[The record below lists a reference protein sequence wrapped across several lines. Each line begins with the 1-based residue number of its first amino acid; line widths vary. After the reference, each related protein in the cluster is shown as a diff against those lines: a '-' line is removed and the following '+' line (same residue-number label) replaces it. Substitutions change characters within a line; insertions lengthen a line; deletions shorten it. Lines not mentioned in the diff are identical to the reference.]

1 MKISNTMLAALVPAM
16 VSLAPVAAHATAPT
30 VTVFNSTALGFGG
43 DVVLTIN
50 GVDYTAFNSGHYDN
64 LGGSIFTNYQ
74 AGFDGF
80 NNNPLSE
87 VRNFFA
93 FDLSGLTGPITS
105 ATLTIPSNPFGIGY
119 NNTSGSASITYTNWD
134 VSTPIDDLNDGTNG
148 LSTFADLGSGEKF
161 GSALVHDGDLVTT
174 VTSRRRRARG
184 YCRCRR
190 EGLRHRRQRNGDRPR
205 SRGFDLGDDD
215 RRLRPDGR
223 CASSSYEDHRLRLR
237 SRASILRA
245 PPVERAA
252 AFSYRGW
259 RARQDETGRLM

>member
-1 MKISNTMLAALVPAM
+1 MKISNTMLAALIPAM
-16 VSLAPVAAHATAPT
+16 LSLAPVAAHATAPT

-43 DVVLTIN
+43 PVVLAID
-50 GVDYTAFNSGHYDN
+50 GVDYEASNSGHYDN

-93 FDLSGLTGPITS
+93 FDLSGLSGPITS

-134 VSTPIDDLNDGTNG
+134 VSTSFDDLGDGMNG

-161 GSALVHDGDLVTT
+161 GSALVHQGDLFTT
-174 VTSRRRRARG
+174 VTLDAAALADISAAEGKDFAIGGSAMATAPEASTWTMMIVGFGLMGIALRRRLSAIA
-184 YCRCRR
+184 
-190 EGLRHRRQRNGDRPR
+190 L
-205 SRGFDLGDDD
+205 
-215 RRLRPDGR
+215 
-223 CASSSYEDHRLRLR
+223 A
-237 SRASILRA
+237 
-245 PPVERAA
+245 
-252 AFSYRGW
+252 
-259 RARQDETGRLM
+259 

>member
-1 MKISNTMLAALVPAM
+1 LKISNTMLAALIPAM

-80 NNNPLSE
+80 NGNPLSE

-93 FDLSGLTGPITS
+93 FDLSDLSGPITS

-119 NNTSGSASITYTNWD
+119 NNTSGSDSITYTNWD
-134 VSTPIDDLNDGTNG
+134 VSTSLDDLNDGTNG
-148 LSTFADLGSGEKF
+148 LSTFADLGSGVKF
-161 GSALVHDGDLVTT
+161 GSTLIGPNDLVTT
-174 VTSRRRRARG
+174 VTLDAAALEDISAAEGKDFAIGGSAMATAPVPEASTWVMMIAGFGLMGVALRRRLTTIA
-184 YCRCRR
+184 
-190 EGLRHRRQRNGDRPR
+190 L
-205 SRGFDLGDDD
+205 
-215 RRLRPDGR
+215 
-223 CASSSYEDHRLRLR
+223 
-237 SRASILRA
+237 
-245 PPVERAA
+245 
-252 AFSYRGW
+252 
-259 RARQDETGRLM
+259 T

>member
-1 MKISNTMLAALVPAM
+1 MKISNTMLAALIPAM

-93 FDLSGLTGPITS
+93 FDLSDLSGPITS

-119 NNTSGSASITYTNWD
+119 NNTSGSDSITYTNWD
-134 VSTPIDDLNDGTNG
+134 VSTSLDDLNDGTNG
-148 LSTFADLGSGEKF
+148 LSTFADLGSGVKF
-161 GSALVHDGDLVTT
+161 GSALVHEGDLVTT
-174 VTSRRRRARG
+174 VTLDAAALEDISAAEGKDFAIGGSAMATAPVPEASTWAMMIAGFGLMGVALRRR
-184 YCRCRR
+184 
-190 EGLRHRRQRNGDRPR
+190 LTT
-205 SRGFDLGDDD
+205 
-215 RRLRPDGR
+215 
-223 CASSSYEDHRLRLR
+223 
-237 SRASILRA
+237 I
-245 PPVERAA
+245 
-252 AFSYRGW
+252 AF
-259 RARQDETGRLM
+259 T

>member
-16 VSLAPVAAHATAPT
+16 ASLAPVAAHATAPV

-50 GVDYTAFNSGHYDN
+50 GVGYDAFNSGHYDN

-93 FDLSGLTGPITS
+93 FDLSSLTGPITS

-119 NNTSGSASITYTNWD
+119 ENTSGSASITYTNWD
-134 VSTPIDDLNDGTNG
+134 VSTSFDDLDDGTNG

-161 GSALVHDGDLVTT
+161 GSALVHQGDLVTT
-174 VTSRRRRARG
+174 VTLDGAALDDIAAAEGKEFAIGGSAMATVPEASTWAMMIVGFGLMGVALRRR
-184 YCRCRR
+184 
-190 EGLRHRRQRNGDRPR
+190 LTT
-205 SRGFDLGDDD
+205 
-215 RRLRPDGR
+215 
-223 CASSSYEDHRLRLR
+223 
-237 SRASILRA
+237 I
-245 PPVERAA
+245 
-252 AFSYRGW
+252 AF
-259 RARQDETGRLM
+259 T

>member
-50 GVDYTAFNSGHYDN
+50 GVGYDAFNSGHYDN

-93 FDLSGLTGPITS
+93 FDLSDLSGPITS
-105 ATLTIPSNPFGIGY
+105 ATLTIPSNPFGAGY
-119 NNTSGSASITYTNWD
+119 ENTSGSASITYTNWD
-134 VSTPIDDLNDGTNG
+134 VSTSVDDLGDGTNG
-148 LSTFADLGSGEKF
+148 LSTFADLGSGVKF
-161 GSALVHDGDLVTT
+161 GSTLIGPNDLVTT
-174 VTSRRRRARG
+174 VTLDAAALEDISAAEGKEFAIGGSAMATIAGVPEASTWAMMIAGFGLMGVALRRR
-184 YCRCRR
+184 
-190 EGLRHRRQRNGDRPR
+190 LTT
-205 SRGFDLGDDD
+205 
-215 RRLRPDGR
+215 
-223 CASSSYEDHRLRLR
+223 
-237 SRASILRA
+237 I
-245 PPVERAA
+245 
-252 AFSYRGW
+252 AF
-259 RARQDETGRLM
+259 T

>member
-1 MKISNTMLAALVPAM
+1 MKISNTMLAALIPAM

-93 FDLSGLTGPITS
+93 FDLSDLSGPITS

-119 NNTSGSASITYTNWD
+119 NNTSGSDSITYTNWD
-134 VSTPIDDLNDGTNG
+134 VSTSLDDLNDGTNG
-148 LSTFADLGSGEKF
+148 LSTFADLGSGVKF
-161 GSALVHDGDLVTT
+161 GSTLIGPNDLVTT
-174 VTSRRRRARG
+174 VTLDAAALEDISAAEGKDFAIGGSAMATAPVPEASTWAMMIAGFGLMGVALRRR
-184 YCRCRR
+184 
-190 EGLRHRRQRNGDRPR
+190 LTT
-205 SRGFDLGDDD
+205 
-215 RRLRPDGR
+215 
-223 CASSSYEDHRLRLR
+223 
-237 SRASILRA
+237 I
-245 PPVERAA
+245 
-252 AFSYRGW
+252 AF
-259 RARQDETGRLM
+259 T

>member
-16 VSLAPVAAHATAPT
+16 VGLAPVAAHATAPV

-93 FDLSGLTGPITS
+93 FDLSSLTGPITS

-119 NNTSGSASITYTNWD
+119 ENTSGSASITYTNWD
-134 VSTPIDDLNDGTNG
+134 VSTSAADLGDGTNG
-148 LSTFADLGSGEKF
+148 LSTFADLGSGVKF
-161 GSALVHDGDLVTT
+161 GSALIGPNDLVTT
-174 VTSRRRRARG
+174 VTLDAAALDDIAAAEGKEFAIGGSAMATAPVPEASTWVMMIAGFGLMGVALRRR
-184 YCRCRR
+184 
-190 EGLRHRRQRNGDRPR
+190 LTT
-205 SRGFDLGDDD
+205 
-215 RRLRPDGR
+215 
-223 CASSSYEDHRLRLR
+223 
-237 SRASILRA
+237 I
-245 PPVERAA
+245 
-252 AFSYRGW
+252 AF
-259 RARQDETGRLM
+259 T

>member
-1 MKISNTMLAALVPAM
+1 LKISNTMLAALIPAM

-80 NNNPLSE
+80 NGNPLSE

-93 FDLSGLTGPITS
+93 FDLSDLSGPITS

-119 NNTSGSASITYTNWD
+119 NNTSGSDSITYTNWD
-134 VSTPIDDLNDGTNG
+134 VSTSLDDLNDGTNG

-161 GSALVHDGDLVTT
+161 GSALVHEGDLVTT
-174 VTSRRRRARG
+174 VTLDAAALEDISAAEGKDFAIGGSAMATAPVPEASTWVMMIAGFGLMGVALRRRLTTIA
-184 YCRCRR
+184 
-190 EGLRHRRQRNGDRPR
+190 L
-205 SRGFDLGDDD
+205 
-215 RRLRPDGR
+215 
-223 CASSSYEDHRLRLR
+223 
-237 SRASILRA
+237 
-245 PPVERAA
+245 
-252 AFSYRGW
+252 
-259 RARQDETGRLM
+259 T

>member
-1 MKISNTMLAALVPAM
+1 MKISNIILAALVPAIS
-16 VSLAPVAAHATAPT
+16 SLAPVAAHAAAPT

-50 GVDYTAFNSGHYDN
+50 GVDYDALNSGHYDN

-93 FDLSGLTGPITS
+93 FDLSDLRGPITS

-119 NNTSGSASITYTNWD
+119 NNTSGSDSITYTNWD
-134 VSTPIDDLNDGTNG
+134 VSTSVDDLGDGTNG

-161 GSALVHDGDLVTT
+161 GSALVHEGDLVTT
-174 VTSRRRRARG
+174 VTLDAAALDALAAAEGEQFAIGGSAMATAPVPEASTWAMMIAGFGLMGAVALRRR
-184 YCRCRR
+184 
-190 EGLRHRRQRNGDRPR
+190 LTT
-205 SRGFDLGDDD
+205 F
-215 RRLRPDGR
+215 
-223 CASSSYEDHRLRLR
+223 
-237 SRASILRA
+237 
-245 PPVERAA
+245 
-252 AFSYRGW
+252 AF
-259 RARQDETGRLM
+259 T